1 MKTAVELDRRAILS
15 LIAMGRITP
24 REAERLLAVSEDGD
38 DAILKFAVVFAIAWI
53 VLPQV
58 HGVVHAVSMVTP
70 RVAELAQSVVTCVTD
85 AEVCDEREPET
96 DSGDA
101 GRGQGYRGRGR
112 AAAGG
117 AGAGTDDGGTGL
129 QQCGQQR
136 R

>member
-58 HGVVHAVSMVTP
+58 HELVTGVVHAVSTVAP
-70 RVAELAQSVVTCVTD
+70 RVAELAQSEVACVTQ
-85 AEVCDEREPET
+85 VCE
-96 DSGDA
+96 GV
-101 GRGQGYRGRGR
+101 
-112 AAAGG
+112 
-117 AGAGTDDGGTGL
+117 
-129 QQCGQQR
+129 
-136 R
+136 